1 MIVKYVEM
9 SEDIKSINMKRK
21 DALLKLVSVK
31 RKLKDIS
38 TALVEDTENVI
49 LLN

>member
-1 MIVKYVEM
+1 MIVKYVEIN
-9 SEDIKSINMKRK
+9 ENIKSINMKRK

-31 RKLKDIS
+31 KKLKDIS
-38 TALVEDTENVI
+38 AALIEDTENVI